1 MFETLLILFV
11 IIFVIGSIFFL
22 INTEKHEKSRAV
34 YLTIFMVVLLSVCW
48 YTAYISFNSER
59 ARVFISR
66 LVNLGTN
73 LLLPILL
80 YLIHKFIPQKLKK
93 DYFLYMI
100 LFMISASVVIAISA
114 LAVIKAQL
122 N

>member
-22 INTEKHEKSRAV
+22 INTEKQENSRSI

-59 ARVFISR
+59 PRVFTSR

-80 YLIHKFIPQKLKK
+80 YIIHKIIPQKLKK